1 MTQFRSVRR
10 LENPMTTGPN
20 KNSAKGK
27 RKKLV
32 TGLSEEAQIKQLEAA
47 IYSQEIYKK
56 DLDVIHKR
64 LVSREVSDHMLLRIL
79 VSLSK
84 AGDCLYQSLIDNENK

>member
-1 MTQFRSVRR
+1 
-10 LENPMTTGPN
+10 MTTGPN

-56 DLDVIHKR
+56 ALDVIHKR

>member
-1 MTQFRSVRR
+1 
-10 LENPMTTGPN
+10 MTTGPN

-47 IYSQEIYKK
+47 IDSQKIYKK
-56 DLDVIHKR
+56 ALDLIDKR
-64 LVSREVSDHMLLRIL
+64 LVSGEVSDNMLLRIV

-84 AGDCLYQSLIDNENK
+84 SGDRFFSH